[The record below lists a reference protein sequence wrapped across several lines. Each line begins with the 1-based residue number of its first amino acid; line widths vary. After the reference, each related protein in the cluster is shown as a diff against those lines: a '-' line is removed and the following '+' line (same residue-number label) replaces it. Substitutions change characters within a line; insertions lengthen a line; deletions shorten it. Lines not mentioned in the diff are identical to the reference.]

1 MKKTKWLL
9 ALLAAPTAALAFE
22 SVDTIRWPREFP
34 AYEDAGTRTGPTE
47 VFAHVGMMR
56 DDNILRAETGGVGDT
71 VTRIGAG
78 IRHTQRVIGRQ
89 SVRLEGRADSYIYDR
104 FGDIDHIAYGL
115 LGEWLWEVGNQL
127 SGTVGAT
134 RSRRNIDISEAQRA
148 VRDMVTES
156 RYYATAGYM
165 VTPSF
170 RVRGG
175 LEHAR
180 GERASRSDAEL
191 QRNGFVVGAE
201 YVSTLGNILGVE
213 ARRSEGDAPVPEFVA
228 PVGTFVNNDSR
239 ESEVALVGTYNV
251 GTTLRTSARIG
262 RTKRDYSQIPG
273 RDFDGTTGRATV
285 DWLPGNKTLLSFS
298 AYKEPRSILDVA
310 ASHVLIKG
318 VTFGASWATTA
329 KLVLSARW
337 LREQRDFEGD
347 PALSLVPGTP
357 LRSEVVRLWRFAVGW
372 EPARHWE
379 VGFGLDKGDRESN
392 FAGRDYDFTAVVGN
406 VTYRF

>member
-22 SVDTIRWPREFP
+22 TVDTIRWPRDFP
-34 AYEDAGTRTGPTE
+34 AYEDTGTRAAPTE
-47 VFAHVGMMR
+47 VFAHIGMMR

-78 IRHTQRVIGRQ
+78 IRHTQRVFGRQ
-89 SVRLEGRADSYIYDR
+89 SVRLEGRADSYVYDR
-104 FGDIDHIAYGL
+104 FGDIDHVAYGL

-156 RYYATAGYM
+156 RYYATAGYL
-165 VTPSF
+165 VTPRF

-175 LEHAR
+175 LEHSR
-180 GERASRSDAEL
+180 GERGSRGDAEL
-191 QRNGFVVGAE
+191 QGNGVLVGAE
-201 YVSTLGNILGVE
+201 YVSPLGNVLGVE
-213 ARRSEGDAPVPEFVA
+213 ARRTQGDAPVPEFVA
-228 PVGTFVNNDSR
+228 PVGTFVNNDFR
-239 ESEVALVGTYNV
+239 ENELAVVGTYNI
-251 GTTLRTSARIG
+251 GTTLRTSG
-262 RTKRDYSQIPG
+262 RLGKTKRDYSQIPG
-273 RDFDGTTGRATV
+273 RDFDGSTGRATV

-310 ASHVLIKG
+310 ASHLVVKG

-337 LREQRDFEGD
+337 LREERDFEGD
-347 PALSLVPGTP
+347 PAITLVAGTP
-357 LRSEVVRLWRFAVGW
+357 LRSETVRLWRFAVGW

-379 VGFGLDKGDRESN
+379 VGFGLDKGERESN
-392 FAGRDYDFTAVVGN
+392 LAGRDYDFTAVTGN
-406 VTYRF
+406 LTYRF